1 MVVLEEGER
10 DFPNSRTKENFEKF
24 AERWNSPRKPLF
36 IALVS
41 TYMDEFYTSHKFS
54 DGFSLLS

>member
-1 MVVLEEGER
+1 MKTVFPIKSGSLEEGER

-41 TYMDEFYTSHKFS
+41 TYMDEFYT
-54 DGFSLLS
+54 